1 MNNEIYRDEYNNS
14 EKLALMMHF
23 LAEML
28 TDRMQFN
35 KCALEDMEKGF
46 IDNLAVT
53 QTSFKDD
60 NYNISVLITT
70 DKLKTKTT
78 ALKNFLASDDD
89 DNMYKI
95 VISDQAVQ
103 SILNMFK
110 GNNNW
115 EHVNIYDIMSSRKNH
130 ITNPV
135 YVQLTEEE
143 QEQVRNEYKLSPN
156 NLSGMDSN
164 TDGMALYYNLKPGDI
179 IRIIRPSTVAGQSI
193 QYRQCY

>member
-35 KCALEDMEKGF
+35 KCKAKDMEKGF
-46 IDNLAVT
+46 LDNLAVT
-53 QTSFKDD
+53 QTSYSDD

-78 ALKNFLASDDD
+78 TLKNFLASDVEV
-89 DNMYKI
+89 YKI

-103 SILNMFK
+103 SILTMFK
-110 GNNNW
+110 NTNNC
-115 EHVNIYDIMSSRKNH
+115 EHVNIYDIMSSRKDH
-130 ITNPV
+130 YTNPIF
-135 YVQLTEEE
+135 VQLTEEE
-143 QEQVRNEYKLSPN
+143 QEQVRQEYKLSPN
-156 NLSGMDSN
+156 NLSGIDS
-164 TDGMALYYNLKPGDI
+164 DEAMALYYNLKPGDI
-179 IRIIRPSTVAGQSI
+179 IRIIRPSTVAGQGV
-193 QYRQCY
+193 QYRQAY

>member
-14 EKLALMMHF
+14 EKLKIMMHF

-35 KCALEDMEKGF
+35 KCNMKDMEKGF

-53 QTSFKDD
+53 QTSYSDD
-60 NYNISVLITT
+60 NYKILVLIIA
-70 DKLKTKTT
+70 DKLKTRTT
-78 ALKNFLASDDD
+78 TLKNFLASDDD
-89 DNMYKI
+89 AYKI

-103 SILNMFK
+103 SILTMFK
-110 GNNNW
+110 NTHNC

-135 YVQLTEEE
+135 FVQLTEEE
-143 QEQVRNEYKLSPN
+143 QEQVRQEYKLSAR
-156 NLSGMDSN
+156 NLSGLNSSEDA
-164 TDGMALYYNLKPGDI
+164 MALYYNLKPGDI
-179 IRIIRPSTVAGQSI
+179 IRIIRPSTVAGQGI
-193 QYRQCY
+193 QYRECY